1 MDGTGASATGP
12 GRGTAPLAYFWG
24 DDAYGLDAAL
34 EAFRADTTRFPDGP
48 PERWRPETDRGE
60 PARLLGEIR
69 ERLGTGS
76 MFGSGSVAI
85 DPAIRHQMIA
95 EAAYLRAETRGFSAG
110 DPIDD
115 WLAAEQE
122 VDSLLTERATQ
133 ITQ

>member
-1 MDGTGASATGP
+1 M
-12 GRGTAPLAYFWG
+12 APTSKST
-24 DDAYGLDAAL
+24 
-34 EAFRADTTRFPDGP
+34 TTRSAKTTITKKPSGDARSRP
-48 PERWRPETDRGE
+48 PRPG
-60 PARLLGEIR
+60 G
-69 ERLGTGS
+69 
-76 MFGSGSVAI
+76 VAI

-133 ITQ
+133 VTQ